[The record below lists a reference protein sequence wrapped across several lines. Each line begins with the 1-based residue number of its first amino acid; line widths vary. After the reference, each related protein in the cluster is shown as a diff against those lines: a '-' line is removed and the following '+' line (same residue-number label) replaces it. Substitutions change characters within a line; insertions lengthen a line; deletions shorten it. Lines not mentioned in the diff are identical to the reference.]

1 MFGLEIFWE
10 EKIQTPFSWR
20 KCLML
25 RRLLFHDGG
34 AIGKATKEVKEV
46 NEEAFWVSIK
56 LIRINLIGNWLAF
69 LLAG

>member
-34 AIGKATKEVKEV
+34 AIGKATKEVNEV
-46 NEEAFWVSIK
+46 E
-56 LIRINLIGNWLAF
+56 LARG
-69 LLAG
+69 LLGQH